1 MEDFLFYKMDSTY
14 MPVVKFTNKVS
25 VKPPHIHIK
34 RQTEEFIL
42 YFVLSG
48 EMYLKEGSRE
58 YALKPGDMLILDP
71 HLVHCGTKA
80 SSCTYFYIHFYH
92 DRMAECSGPEELVK
106 NELVS
111 SRFAALQT
119 DECTIRKN
127 PASSILL
134 PKHMHI
140 GQPGAVM
147 QLTELLEQIKA
158 SHYNHLEHFQLNTGC
173 LFLQFLIL
181 LSRELTDS
189 CLYEE
194 NSGLTGRSTRII
206 HDILTFFQSS
216 YTEEITSALIEQK
229 YGCNYDY
236 INRLFKKAT
245 GKTILAYL
253 NELRISKA
261 RQLLSDGTSR
271 ISDVAE
277 KCGFRDIYYFSRVF
291 KKYTGTTPGA
301 YSRKYGLSGKKMPLA
316 RNISVPRE

>member
-1 MEDFLFYKMDSTY
+1 MEDFLFYKMDSTC

-92 DRMAECSGPEELVK
+92 DRMTECSGPEELVK

-134 PKHMHI
+134 PKHMHV

-194 NSGLTGRSTRII
+194 NSELTGRSTRII

-216 YTEEITSALIEQK
+216 YAEEITSALIEQK

-316 RNISVPRE
+316 QNMPALRE

>member
-1 MEDFLFYKMDSTY
+1 

-119 DECTIRKN
+119 DECSIRKN

-140 GQPGAVM
+140 GQPGADG
-147 QLTELLEQIKA
+147 TA
-158 SHYNHLEHFQLNTGC
+158 G
-173 LFLQFLIL
+173 
-181 LSRELTDS
+181 TDQGFP
-189 CLYEE
+189 L
-194 NSGLTGRSTRII
+194 
-206 HDILTFFQSS
+206 QSS
-216 YTEEITSALIEQK
+216 GAFSAE
-229 YGCNYDY
+229 Y
-236 INRLFKKAT
+236 
-245 GKTILAYL
+245 
-253 NELRISKA
+253 
-261 RQLLSDGTSR
+261 
-271 ISDVAE
+271 
-277 KCGFRDIYYFSRVF
+277 RVPVSAVSHSSV
-291 KKYTGTTPGA
+291 TGTD
-301 YSRKYGLSGKKMPLA
+301 RFLS
-316 RNISVPRE
+316 V

>member
-1 MEDFLFYKMDSTY
+1 

-71 HLVHCGTKA
+71 HLVHCGTRA

-92 DRMAECSGPEELVK
+92 DRMAECSG
-106 NELVS
+106 
-111 SRFAALQT
+111 
-119 DECTIRKN
+119 
-127 PASSILL
+127 
-134 PKHMHI
+134 
-140 GQPGAVM
+140 
-147 QLTELLEQIKA
+147 
-158 SHYNHLEHFQLNTGC
+158 
-173 LFLQFLIL
+173 
-181 LSRELTDS
+181 
-189 CLYEE
+189 
-194 NSGLTGRSTRII
+194 LTGRSTRII
-206 HDILTFFQSS
+206 HDILTFFQGS
-216 YTEEITSALIEQK
+216 YPEEITSALIEQK

-316 RNISVPRE
+316 RNMSVLRE

>member
-1 MEDFLFYKMDSTY
+1 

-92 DRMAECSGPEELVK
+92 DRMTECSGPEELVK

-119 DECTIRKN
+119 DECSIRKN
-127 PASSILL
+127 PASPILL

-158 SHYNHLEHFQLNTGC
+158 SHYNHLEHFQLNTRC
-173 LFLQFLIL
+173 
-181 LSRELTDS
+181 
-189 CLYEE
+189 
-194 NSGLTGRSTRII
+194 
-206 HDILTFFQSS
+206 
-216 YTEEITSALIEQK
+216 
-229 YGCNYDY
+229 
-236 INRLFKKAT
+236 
-245 GKTILAYL
+245 
-253 NELRISKA
+253 
-261 RQLLSDGTSR
+261 
-271 ISDVAE
+271 V
-277 KCGFRDIYYFSRVF
+277 
-291 KKYTGTTPGA
+291 
-301 YSRKYGLSGKKMPLA
+301 
-316 RNISVPRE
+316 

>member
-111 SRFAALQT
+111 SRLPRFRQMNVPSVKIRLPLFCCQSTCMSASQAL
-119 DECTIRKN
+119 
-127 PASSILL
+127 
-134 PKHMHI
+134 
-140 GQPGAVM
+140 
-147 QLTELLEQIKA
+147 
-158 SHYNHLEHFQLNTGC
+158 
-173 LFLQFLIL
+173 
-181 LSRELTDS
+181 
-189 CLYEE
+189 
-194 NSGLTGRSTRII
+194 
-206 HDILTFFQSS
+206 
-216 YTEEITSALIEQK
+216 
-229 YGCNYDY
+229 
-236 INRLFKKAT
+236 
-245 GKTILAYL
+245 
-253 NELRISKA
+253 
-261 RQLLSDGTSR
+261 
-271 ISDVAE
+271 
-277 KCGFRDIYYFSRVF
+277 
-291 KKYTGTTPGA
+291 
-301 YSRKYGLSGKKMPLA
+301 
-316 RNISVPRE
+316 

>member
-1 MEDFLFYKMDSTY
+1 

-119 DECTIRKN
+119 DECSIRKN

-134 PKHMHI
+134 PKHT
-140 GQPGAVM
+140 PGLQAVPHGLSM
-147 QLTELLEQIKA
+147 I
-158 SHYNHLEHFQLNTGC
+158 S
-173 LFLQFLIL
+173 L
-181 LSRELTDS
+181 LSSRAATRRKLPAPSSNRNMAVIMIISTVYLRKPQGKRSLLT
-189 CLYEE
+189 
-194 NSGLTGRSTRII
+194 
-206 HDILTFFQSS
+206 
-216 YTEEITSALIEQK
+216 
-229 YGCNYDY
+229 
-236 INRLFKKAT
+236 
-245 GKTILAYL
+245 
-253 NELRISKA
+253 
-261 RQLLSDGTSR
+261 
-271 ISDVAE
+271 
-277 KCGFRDIYYFSRVF
+277 
-291 KKYTGTTPGA
+291 
-301 YSRKYGLSGKKMPLA
+301 
-316 RNISVPRE
+316 

>member
-1 MEDFLFYKMDSTY
+1 MEDFLFYKMDSTC

-92 DRMAECSGPEELVK
+92 DRMTECSGPEELVK

-189 CLYEE
+189 CLCEE

-245 GKTILAYL
+245 GK
-253 NELRISKA
+253 RS
-261 RQLLSDGTSR
+261 LLT
-271 ISDVAE
+271 
-277 KCGFRDIYYFSRVF
+277 
-291 KKYTGTTPGA
+291 
-301 YSRKYGLSGKKMPLA
+301 
-316 RNISVPRE
+316 